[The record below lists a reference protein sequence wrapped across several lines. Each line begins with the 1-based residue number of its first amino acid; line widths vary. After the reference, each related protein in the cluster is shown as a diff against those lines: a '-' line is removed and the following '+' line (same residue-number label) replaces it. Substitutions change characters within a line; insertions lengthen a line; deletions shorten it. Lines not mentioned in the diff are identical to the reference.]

1 MKKNGFTLIELLV
14 AVSIGMILTVGGLAA
29 YRGFG
34 EKQSLIKAGLKLET
48 DLRLAQKKAF
58 SGEKPTIDECGITER
73 LNGFWLK
80 RESDTSYKLE
90 VDCSGGLAVIG
101 NVITLPED
109 IVFSTGDFEIFFPV
123 LKSAVTPITIILR
136 FDTFSYEVVV
146 EDSGVIRGGL
156 L

>member
-58 SGEKPTIDECGITER
+58 SGEKPAVCSGI
-73 LNGFWLK
+73 LKGFLLK
-80 RESDTSYKLE
+80 REDPSSYKIYI
-90 VDCSGGLAVIG
+90 DCLGGVAAIG
-101 NVITLPED
+101 EAISLPEGV
-109 IVFSTGDFEIFFPV
+109 IFSTGAFEVFFPV
-123 LKSAVTPITIILR
+123 LKSMVTGATINLQS
-136 FDTFSYEVVV
+136 DSFSYQVTI
-146 EDSGVIRGGL
+146 EDSGVIRGEL